1 MKLFFAPGA
10 CSLASHVLVHELDL
24 PVEVVSVSLTDPQG
38 LHKQVSPFGRVPA
51 LQLDDGVVITENTAI
66 LPFLADLKPDTSLFA
81 PLGSLE
87 RAQIQSW
94 LGYLSSEVHTAAF
107 RPINRPGRYHPDE
120 GQHAQVRASGI
131 ALLRSALA
139 PIAAHLQ
146 THTWLVGERF
156 TIADAYLGVFLGWIA
171 RAPGNPF
178 KDETL
183 DAYFLRYQQRPAVKA
198 ATEAEAALLS
208 AVTGA
213 KSRTSK

>member
-1 MKLFFAPGA
+1 MKLFIAPGA
-10 CSLASHVLVHELDL
+10 CSFASHVLVHELDL

-51 LQLDDGVVITENTAI
+51 LQLDDGTEITENTAI
-66 LPFLADLKPDTSLFA
+66 LPFLADLKPGTDLFA
-81 PLGSLE
+81 PAGSVE

-94 LGYLSSEVHTAAF
+94 LGYLSSEVHAGAF

-120 GQHAQVRASGI
+120 LQHAQVRVSGI
-131 ALLRSALA
+131 ALLQAALG

-183 DAYFLRYQQRPAVKA
+183 DAYFLRYQQRPAVQTA
-198 ATEAEAALLS
+198 AKVEAA
-208 AVTGA
+208 
-213 KSRTSK
+213 